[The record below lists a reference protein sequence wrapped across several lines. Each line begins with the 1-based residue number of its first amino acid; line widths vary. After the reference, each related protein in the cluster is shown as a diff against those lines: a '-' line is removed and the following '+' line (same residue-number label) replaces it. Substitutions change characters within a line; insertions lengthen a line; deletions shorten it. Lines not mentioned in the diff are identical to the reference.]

1 MDIKNPQS
9 TPEEKEEVKKLHNK
23 SKQKLWIGSYL
34 LFAVICLLLYFLLR
48 IKTFEVIGP
57 YRKTLLSLLLAA
69 ACSFAVLILS
79 RIVQGIVAKR
89 SHVKAI
95 LYNVIRLIRFLSFVV
110 ILFIFIS
117 FLNANWYTAAV
128 SLGLISLLL
137 GFALQTPIASLIG
150 WFYIV
155 LRVPYKIGDRIQ
167 VADFTGDVVE
177 INYFDTTLW
186 EFAGNYMTNDLPS
199 GRLIRFPNSM
209 VFQYQVYNYSWQ
221 KFPYI
226 WNEIPFHIAYQSDLS
241 WVEKTIRDVAKQEL
255 DPATGEHVKELRS
268 LIQETPV
275 DEIEIKEYPFVNFRI
290 NANTWVEALLV
301 YLVDPKKS
309 AALRTN
315 LIKKILAAL
324 LQQPDKVMFPKGDN
338 R

>member
-1 MDIKNPQS
+1 MDIKTAQS
-9 TPEEKEEVKKLHNK
+9 TEAQKKEVKELHNNT
-23 SKQKLWIGSYL
+23 KQKLWIGSYIVAGL
-34 LFAVICLLLYFLLR
+34 VCMLLYFLLQLKVFD
-48 IKTFEVIGP
+48 IIGT
-57 YRKTLLSLLLAA
+57 YRKTILSIFLAG

-79 RIVQGIVAKR
+79 RIVQGIAAKR
-89 SHVKAI
+89 SHGKAI
-95 LYNVIRLIRFLSFVV
+95 LYNVVKLVRLITFVIIV
-110 ILFIFIS
+110 FVFIT
-117 FLNANWYTAAV
+117 FLNSNWYTAAV

-155 LRVPYKIGDRIQ
+155 LRVPYKVGDRIQ
-167 VADFTGDVVE
+167 VSDFTGDVVE
-177 INYFDTTLW
+177 ISYFDTTLW

-226 WNEIPFHIAYQSDLS
+226 WNEIPFHIAYQSDLD
-241 WVEKTIRDVAKQEL
+241 WVETTIRNIAKEQL
-255 DPATGEHVKELRS
+255 DPSTEEHVKNLRA
-268 LIQETPV
+268 LIKETPV
-275 DEIEIKEYPFVNFRI
+275 DEYEIKEYPFVNFRI

-309 AALRTN
+309 STVRTN
-315 LIKKILAAL
+315 LVKKVLAAL
-324 LQQPDKVMFPKGDN
+324 LKEPDKVMFPKGDN